1 MGDYQRN
8 GIIFRPGRFQTEGR
22 FLSMRLCK
30 ITQIGETIEKIG
42 KQQEQQQENKDVEAQ
57 AA

>member
-1 MGDYQRN
+1 
-8 GIIFRPGRFQTEGR
+8 
-22 FLSMRLCK
+22 MRLCK